1 MAGNRRI
8 VLAVLAGLTLGL
20 SSADAQMKGKT
31 ARPRRVAIAA
41 PPVSLA
47 VVEAEAAIEKQDYA
61 TAERKLTQAVATDP
75 KDYRAWYDLGFVLNA
90 TGRKAEALDAY
101 RKSVAAKPDIFESNL
116 NLGLVLAT
124 TGSAEAEQ
132 YLRAA
137 TLLKPTAKPE
147 EGLARA
153 WLSLGRVLEE
163 KRPPEALGA
172 YGEAAKL
179 QPKDP
184 EPHLSAGL
192 LLEHQGR
199 LAEAENE
206 YRQAAALDPASREAV
221 AGLANVYTRGKR
233 LPEAEALLRRLLA
246 AHPDNT
252 SARLQ
257 LARVL
262 LAQER
267 SQDAKTEY
275 EAVLKTTP
283 DDADAR
289 RELAAAYVA
298 SRQYAEAATLY
309 RALVAKNPQDAGLR
323 HRLGATLLRLRSFPE
338 AQQELLAAVNLNPQL
353 GEAYGDLAIAAAE
366 NKDYELVIKALDAR
380 SRLLPE
386 NPGTYFLRATTYDHL
401 KAFKQAA
408 ENYRQFLVASG
419 GRDPDQE
426 WKARHRLKAIDPRNQ
441 K

>member
-1 MAGNRRI
+1 
-8 VLAVLAGLTLGL
+8 L
-20 SSADAQMKGKT
+20 
-31 ARPRRVAIAA
+31 
-41 PPVSLA
+41 
-47 VVEAEAAIEKQDYA
+47 
-61 TAERKLTQAVATDP
+61 ER
-75 KDYRAWYDLGFVLNA
+75 
-90 TGRKAEALDAY
+90 
-101 RKSVAAKPDIFESNL
+101 
-116 NLGLVLAT
+116 
-124 TGSAEAEQ
+124 
-132 YLRAA
+132 
-137 TLLKPTAKPE
+137 
-147 EGLARA
+147 
-153 WLSLGRVLEE
+153 
-163 KRPPEALGA
+163 
-172 YGEAAKL
+172 
-179 QPKDP
+179 
-184 EPHLSAGL
+184 
-192 LLEHQGR
+192 QGR

-206 YRQAAALDPASREAV
+206 YRQAAALDPSSREAV

-246 AHPDNT
+246 AHPNNT

-283 DDADAR
+283 DDADAQ

-338 AQQELLAAVNLNPQL
+338 AQQELLAAVKLNPHL